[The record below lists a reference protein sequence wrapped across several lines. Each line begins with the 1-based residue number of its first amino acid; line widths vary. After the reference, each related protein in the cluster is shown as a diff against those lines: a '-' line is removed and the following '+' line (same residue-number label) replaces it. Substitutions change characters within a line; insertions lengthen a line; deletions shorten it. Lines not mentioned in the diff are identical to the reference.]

1 MYVAILHGAIQRS
14 RSGIKSRMKPV
25 NKLIGIIQKKL
36 VILNKDVLE
45 QNLIYARYWRT
56 SVRSKLLWIQT
67 CMLFEE
73 IGEVRRVDE
82 TKFERNFFDR

>member
-1 MYVAILHGAIQRS
+1 MYVAILHGATQRS

-25 NKLIGIIQKKL
+25 NKLTGIIQKKL
-36 VILNKDVLE
+36 FILNKDVLV

-56 SVRSKLLWIQT
+56 SVRSKVLWIQA

-73 IGEVRRVDE
+73 IREVRRVDE

>member
-1 MYVAILHGAIQRS
+1 MDLLFIFNGE
-14 RSGIKSRMKPV
+14 
-25 NKLIGIIQKKL
+25 
-36 VILNKDVLE
+36 VLE

-56 SVRSKLLWIQT
+56 SVRSKVLWIQA

-73 IGEVRRVDE
+73 IREVRRVDE